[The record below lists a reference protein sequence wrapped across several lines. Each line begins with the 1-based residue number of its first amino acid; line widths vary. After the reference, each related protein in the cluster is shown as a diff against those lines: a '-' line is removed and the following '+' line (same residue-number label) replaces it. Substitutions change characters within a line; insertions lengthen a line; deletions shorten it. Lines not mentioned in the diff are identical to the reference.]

1 MSFINYSSREINCKI
16 VYYGPG
22 RGGKTTNLE
31 YVHSKLD
38 PSLTGELVT
47 LKTKEDRTIFFDFM
61 QIEVGRI
68 KGKKPKFN
76 LYTVPGQVYYASSRK
91 IILNGVDGI
100 VFVADS
106 QRDRM
111 EGNIETLLDLENN
124 LLASGFSLETFPWV
138 IQYNKRDLKDIVP
151 AEELNDELNHYSVPI
166 FEAVA
171 TEGVGVQET
180 LEGIA
185 NLRLGLEDRIDA
197 RTGPAVIHKALK
209 LAHVRKTPVV
219 APGRLEIFGVRQ
231 RLLPGVAHPAVV
243 LHPHQAG
250 GLIGDGAIAVVGKSK
265 SRPYCAFLK
274 LSILTA
280 IVARDSIA

>member
-1 MSFINYSSREINCKI
+1 MFINWALQEINLKI

-22 RGGKTTNLE
+22 MSGKTSNLE
-31 YVHSKLD
+31 YIHSKLD

-91 IILNGVDGI
+91 IILNGVDGV

-106 QRDRM
+106 QKDRM

-124 LLASGFSLETFPWV
+124 LMSMGYSLETFPWV
-138 IQYNKRDLKDIVP
+138 IQFNKRDLPNTESMEMLQKKLNFFNVP
-151 AEELNDELNHYSVPI
+151 Q

-171 TEGVGVQET
+171 IKGTGVFDTLKSIINLVVRHVQQQ
-180 LEGIA
+180 L
-185 NLRLGLEDRIDA
+185 
-197 RTGPAVIHKALK
+197 
-209 LAHVRKTPVV
+209 
-219 APGRLEIFGVRQ
+219 
-231 RLLPGVAHPAVV
+231 
-243 LHPHQAG
+243 
-250 GLIGDGAIAVVGKSK
+250 
-265 SRPYCAFLK
+265 
-274 LSILTA
+274 
-280 IVARDSIA
+280 

>member
-1 MSFINYSSREINCKI
+1 MFINWALQEINLKI

-22 RGGKTTNLE
+22 MCGKTTNLE
-31 YVHSKLD
+31 YIHSKLD

-106 QRDRM
+106 QKDRM

-124 LLASGFSLETFPWV
+124 LMAMGHSLETFPWV
-138 IQYNKRDLKDIVP
+138 IQYNKRDLPNTESLDILQKKLNFFHVP
-151 AEELNDELNHYSVPI
+151 HFESVAI
-166 FEAVA
+166 KG
-171 TEGVGVQET
+171 TGVFDTLKSIINQVVQ
-180 LEGIA
+180 
-185 NLRLGLEDRIDA
+185 
-197 RTGPAVIHKALK
+197 
-209 LAHVRKTPVV
+209 HVQ
-219 APGRLEIFGVRQ
+219 RQ
-231 RLLPGVAHPAVV
+231 L
-243 LHPHQAG
+243 
-250 GLIGDGAIAVVGKSK
+250 
-265 SRPYCAFLK
+265 
-274 LSILTA
+274 
-280 IVARDSIA
+280 

>member
-1 MSFINYSSREINCKI
+1 MFINWALQEINLKI

-22 RGGKTTNLE
+22 MSGKTTNLE
-31 YVHSKLD
+31 YIHSKLD

-111 EGNIETLLDLENN
+111 EGNIETLLDLEKN
-124 LLASGFSLETFPWV
+124 LMASGFSLENFPWV
-138 IQYNKRDLKDIVP
+138 IQYNKRDLPNAESIGLLQKKLNFFDVP
-151 AEELNDELNHYSVPI
+151 H
-166 FEAVA
+166 F
-171 TEGVGVQET
+171 EGVAIKGIGVFDT
-180 LEGIA
+180 LKAII
-185 NLRLGLEDRIDA
+185 NL
-197 RTGPAVIHKALK
+197 VVQ
-209 LAHVRKTPVV
+209 HVQKQ
-219 APGRLEIFGVRQ
+219 L
-231 RLLPGVAHPAVV
+231 
-243 LHPHQAG
+243 
-250 GLIGDGAIAVVGKSK
+250 
-265 SRPYCAFLK
+265 
-274 LSILTA
+274 
-280 IVARDSIA
+280 